1 MSLDHNKDAPPSRV
15 LHCLGLSLLVIALDQ
30 LSKYMVVQEFVYAQ
44 SQEIVSFFNLVRV
57 HNTGAAFSFLASDG
71 GWQRWF
77 FTLLGVAASS
87 VMYRLIYTNKN
98 QALFCWSL
106 ALIAGGALGNVMDR
120 LMYGYVVDFLDF
132 HWSTLHFPAFNL
144 ADSAIT
150 LGATLLILDELMK
163 SRDPGNSPDEKKD
176 VQP

>member
-1 MSLDHNKDAPPSRV
+1 MNLGTSS
-15 LHCLGLSLLVIALDQ
+15 CLGLSLLVIALDQ

>member
-1 MSLDHNKDAPPSRV
+1 MSLDHDKDAKPSRV

-30 LSKYMVVQEFVYAQ
+30 LSKYMVVQAFVYAQ

-77 FTLLGVAASS
+77 FTLLGVAASLL
-87 VMYRLIYTNKN
+87 MYRLIYTNKN

-120 LMYGYVVDFLDF
+120 LVYGYVVDFLDF
-132 HWSTLHFPAFNL
+132 HWSTWHFPAFNL

-150 LGATLLILDELMK
+150 VGATLLILDELMK
-163 SRDPGNSPDEKKD
+163 SRDLGYPPDEKKD